1 MKAVYNRKHRALSGV
16 LVTIII
22 MVASIVLASGVVLYG
37 TTLFQGGAQQE
48 SITVS
53 GIKLWVH
60 GTDSKGLAWG
70 AFSVRNT
77 GDKVLS
83 VDRIA
88 VRGTDVPFKQW
99 YPDTTVTTDIIQQP
113 MNFTGW
119 SGVNGFLNNDTAAA
133 AFCTT
138 SKMALEIQTDASPV
152 EDGYFCA
159 SAGAGPLGLDP
170 GEAAIIYFT
179 LNNGTVTSVDGGAQT
194 SVIIQKS
201 IVVRPTSEVH
211 WLLNYVSCY

>member
-1 MKAVYNRKHRALSGV
+1 MKTVYNRKHRALSGV

-53 GIKLWVH
+53 GIKMWVH
-60 GTDSKGLAWG
+60 GTDGNGLAWG
-70 AFSVRNT
+70 AFTVRNT

-88 VRGTDVPFKQW
+88 VRGVDVPFKQW
-99 YPDTTVTTDIIQQP
+99 YPDVSVTSDIIQQP

-119 SGVNGFLNNDTAAA
+119 SGINGFLNNDTTEL
-133 AFCTT
+133 CTPDT
-138 SKMALEIQTDASPV
+138 KMALLIQSGAGA
-152 EDGYFCA
+152 DGWFCA
-159 SAGAGPLGLDP
+159 NAGAGPIGLDP
-170 GEAAIIYFT
+170 GQGAIIYFT
-179 LNNGTVTSVDGGAQT
+179 LNNGTVSSVDGGAQT
-194 SVIIQKS
+194 SVSVFAGKTGAPQSTAIGSKI
-201 IVVRPTSEVH
+201 
-211 WLLNYVSCY
+211 

>member
-1 MKAVYNRKHRALSGV
+1 MKAILSRKHRALSGV

-53 GIKLWVH
+53 GIKMWVH
-60 GTDSKGLAWG
+60 GTDAEGLAWG
-70 AFSVRNT
+70 AFTVRNT

-88 VRGTDVPFKQW
+88 VRGTDVPFAQW
-99 YPDTTVTTDIIQQP
+99 FPDTTVTSDIIQQP

-119 SGVNGFLNNDTAAA
+119 SNADGFLLNDTAAETWCDA
-133 AFCTT
+133 NIP
-138 SKMALEIQTDASPV
+138 SKMALVIQSSASPA
-152 EDGYFCA
+152 EDGYLCA
-159 SAGAGPLGLDP
+159 DPGAGPIGLDP
-170 GEAAIIYFT
+170 GQAAIIYFRLT
-179 LNNGTVTSVDGGAQT
+179 NGTVSSVDGGATT
-194 SVIIQKS
+194 SVSVFAGKTGAPQS
-201 IVVRPTSEVH
+201 IAIGSKT
-211 WLLNYVSCY
+211 

>member
-119 SGVNGFLNNDTAAA
+119 SGINGFLKNDTLAATWCDA
-133 AFCTT
+133 NDAST
-138 SKMALEIQTDASPV
+138 MALEIQTGAATVS
-152 EDGYFCA
+152 DGYFCA
-159 SAGAGPLGLDP
+159 SAGAGPIGLDP
-170 GEAAIIYFT
+170 GQAALIYFT

-194 SVIIQKS
+194 SVSVFAGKTGAPQS
-201 IVVRPTSEVH
+201 IAIGSKI
-211 WLLNYVSCY
+211 

>member
-119 SGVNGFLNNDTAAA
+119 SGINGFLKNDTLAATWCDA
-133 AFCTT
+133 NDANT
-138 SKMALEIQTDASPV
+138 MALEIQSGANPV
-152 EDGYFCA
+152 DDGYFCA
-159 SAGAGPLGLDP
+159 SAGAGPIGLDP
-170 GEAAIIYFT
+170 GQAALIYFT

-194 SVIIQKS
+194 SVSVFAGKTGAPQS
-201 IVVRPTSEVH
+201 IAIGSKI
-211 WLLNYVSCY
+211 

>member
-1 MKAVYNRKHRALSGV
+1 MKAILSRKHRALSGV

-53 GIKLWVH
+53 GIKMWVH
-60 GTDSKGLAWG
+60 GTAADGLAWG

-83 VDRIA
+83 IDRIA
-88 VRGTDVPFKQW
+88 VRGTDVPFAQW
-99 YPDTTVTTDIIQQP
+99 FPDTTVTSDIIQQP

-119 SGVNGFLNNDTAAA
+119 SNADGFLNNDTAAKTWCDA
-133 AFCTT
+133 NIP
-138 SKMALEIQTDASPV
+138 SKMALEIHSGAAV
-152 EDGYFCA
+152 AADGYFCA
-159 SAGAGPLGLDP
+159 DPGAGPIGLDP
-170 GEAAIIYFT
+170 GQAAIIYFRLT
-179 LNNGTVTSVDGGAQT
+179 NGTISSVDGGAQT
-194 SVIIQKS
+194 SISVFAVKTGAQQSLAI
-201 IVVRPTSEVH
+201 
-211 WLLNYVSCY
+211 

>member
-53 GIKLWVH
+53 GIKMWVH

-88 VRGTDVPFKQW
+88 VRGVDIPFKQW
-99 YPDTTVTTDIIQQP
+99 YPDTTVTSEIIQQP

-119 SGVNGFLNNDTAAA
+119 SGLDGFLNNDTLAE

-138 SKMALEIQTDASPV
+138 SKMALELQAGANPV

-159 SAGAGPLGLDP
+159 NPGAGPIGLDP
-170 GEAAIIYFT
+170 GQGAIIYFV

-194 SVIIQKS
+194 SVSVFAGKTGAPQS
-201 IVVRPTSEVH
+201 IAIGSKI
-211 WLLNYVSCY
+211 